1 MCINSVLMYIYVYF
15 LSYVHIIIIILF
27 QDVCSDGVK
36 CTPLIAAA
44 RHGREAAVRI
54 LLEKFRPP
62 VRLETEGTVKFDEYV
77 IEGLYIL
84 KLLFNYCL
92 LQTSEIFN
100 DVGFISI
107 QINKCILTVIIKVL
121 TIFPSYN

>member
-1 MCINSVLMYIYVYF
+1 MHDRESCVCALILTYKYIF
-15 LSYVHIIIIILF
+15 NIIF

-77 IEGLYIL
+77 IEGKFIL
-84 KLLFNYCL
+84 
-92 LQTSEIFN
+92 
-100 DVGFISI
+100 V
-107 QINKCILTVIIKVL
+107 
-121 TIFPSYN
+121 